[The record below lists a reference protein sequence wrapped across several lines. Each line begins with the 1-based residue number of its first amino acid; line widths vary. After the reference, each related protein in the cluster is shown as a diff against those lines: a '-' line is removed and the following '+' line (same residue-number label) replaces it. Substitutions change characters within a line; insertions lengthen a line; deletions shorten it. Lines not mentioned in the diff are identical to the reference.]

1 MAKNQNEP
9 TDRALLLDVLTTIS
23 ENELR
28 KQLLTTYKGIIHVH
42 RRIGTK
48 EDPNAPNQ
56 LVQIHFQ
63 STKQAEEFIENGW
76 ISIGN
81 LRCRVK
87 ALPPS
92 IPVQKENKRNKGFGN
107 ESKILIEED
116 QVTHK
121 ILVHDFP
128 TDITEN
134 DLKKKMTQV
143 YQGVKNV
150 KRWYSRNE
158 PSIPTENVQIDFES
172 PKDTKVILQKGF
184 INIDQLYWP
193 VTALRSR
200 KPQPSQVESESQQLY
215 QSRIFFEE
223 DLLEIFEDQ
232 KRQLNDLFFR
242 YNAQLNGAIQHL

>member
-1 MAKNQNEP
+1 MAKNQEEP
-9 TDRALLLDVLTTIS
+9 TDRALLLDVHTAIS

-42 RRIGTK
+42 RCIDTTDNLK
-48 EDPNAPNQ
+48 TPKQ

-76 ISIGN
+76 IPVGN

-87 ALPPS
+87 ALQPS
-92 IPVQKENKRNKGFGN
+92 IPVQKENKRNKESGN
-107 ESKILIEED
+107 QSEILIEED

-121 ILVHDFP
+121 ILVHDVP
-128 TDITEN
+128 TDIAEN
-134 DLKKKMTQV
+134 DLKKKLVQV
-143 YQGVKNV
+143 YQGVKHV

-172 PKDTKVILQKGF
+172 PENTKAILQKGF
-184 INIDQLYWP
+184 INIGQLYWP
-193 VTALRSR
+193 VTALKSR
-200 KPQPSQVESESQQLY
+200 KHQQNQVESESQQLY

-223 DLLEIFEDQ
+223 DLLETFEDQ
-232 KRQLNDLFFR
+232 KKQLNDLMFR
-242 YNAQLNGAIQHL
+242 YNALLNEAIQHL